1 MKEGFFVVEAY
12 ALGEGGA
19 RIKNTFTMFDDP
31 GYRDTARLVAESALT
46 IFYED
51 KNIKVNF
58 LIYRLEEDFGLLPLD

>member
-19 RIKNTFTMFDDP
+19 KIKNTFTMFDDP

-46 IFYED
+46 IF
-51 KNIKVNF
+51 
-58 LIYRLEEDFGLLPLD
+58 L